1 MLQSMRKH
9 AKFFYVLF
17 FIVILS
23 FIFWGVGT
31 NDKSATLSI
40 AEVGN
45 EKIPAEDYWRAY
57 ELVRASYRDN
67 YKGQFNE
74 EMEKKLNLK
83 EKVLNELI
91 EEKVLLITAKEIG
104 ISVSDAEVQETI
116 VNDQRFIRDG
126 MFRKEIYF
134 KTLEL
139 NRLTPDM
146 FENSIKQQMTLTKMQ
161 RLIWSVVDINPL
173 DIKDVPEKDADVKR
187 QLLMLEKSNAAMIS
201 FVEAARQR
209 LNVKVR
215 TDLIS

>member
-31 NDKSATLSI
+31 DDKSATLSI
-40 AEVGN
+40 AVVGN

-57 ELVRASYRDN
+57 ERVRASYRDN

-83 EKVLNELI
+83 EKVLNGLI

-104 ISVSDAEVQETI
+104 ISVSDAELQETI

-134 KTLEL
+134 KTIEL
-139 NRLTPDM
+139 NRLNPDM
-146 FENSIKQQMTLTKMQ
+146 F
-161 RLIWSVVDINPL
+161 
-173 DIKDVPEKDADVKR
+173 
-187 QLLMLEKSNAAMIS
+187 
-201 FVEAARQR
+201 
-209 LNVKVR
+209 
-215 TDLIS
+215 